1 MTFERMPTHELISEN
16 GRVVLS
22 GLKYL
27 KSNSVNKQWAKS
39 FSFLWSDAFQSVSG
53 FHANATS
60 DANANANANSTA
72 TANANSDGWL
82 FESKGNLF
90 QARMKA
96 ILGGSMK
103 GLHSEMVDHCKLNG
117 KSANDM
123 VWLEQVC
130 PYSLEKGSMSQ
141 RIIEKLAKKSD
152 DRFLTRIAV
161 QLFGQHNVHNRVEVL
176 KMLKEMEL

>member
-1 MTFERMPTHELISEN
+1 MPTHELISEN
-16 GRVVLS
+16 GSVTLS

-39 FSFLWSDAFQSVSG
+39 FSFLWSDAFQPASG

-60 DANANANANSTA
+60 DANASANVN
-72 TANANSDGWL
+72 ANANSDGWL

-96 ILGGSMK
+96 ILGGGMK
-103 GLHSEMVDHCKLNG
+103 GLYDEVVDHCKLNG
-117 KSANDM
+117 KSANDTM
-123 VWLEQVC
+123 WIEQFC

-152 DRFLTRIAV
+152 DRFLTRIV
-161 QLFGQHNVHNRVEVL
+161 VEFFGLRTNERVEVL
-176 KMLKEMEL
+176 NMFKEIDLFKPISSTA